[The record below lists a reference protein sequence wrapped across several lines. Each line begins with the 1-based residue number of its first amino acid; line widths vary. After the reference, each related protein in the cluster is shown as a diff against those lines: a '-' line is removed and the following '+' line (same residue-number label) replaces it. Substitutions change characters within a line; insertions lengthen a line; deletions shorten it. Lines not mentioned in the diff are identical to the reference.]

1 MWMSVAIAVIVLAMV
16 LMIVIVS
23 LVVYIFKK
31 QKEKSQPTEPAVID
45 EWNEPFCLKQDV
57 AGMKGSQTKSIQLEE
72 WQWIRSTRVDVTL
85 NAASANPY
93 LTLGKNGR
101 QVGWRQTRQTH
112 EESPARFD
120 EYLFCEEA
128 VLGSR
133 SGGEEVLGGRSCQG
147 VCTTAGP
154 VHTEPPQRI
163 LGSQSVGRYKVQGSH
178 RPRDPSRRD
187 LSSQEAGGVS
197 GL

>member
-1 MWMSVAIAVIVLAMV
+1 MNSSATDTMWMSVAIAVIVLAMV

-31 QKEKSQPTEPAVID
+31 QK
-45 EWNEPFCLKQDV
+45 V